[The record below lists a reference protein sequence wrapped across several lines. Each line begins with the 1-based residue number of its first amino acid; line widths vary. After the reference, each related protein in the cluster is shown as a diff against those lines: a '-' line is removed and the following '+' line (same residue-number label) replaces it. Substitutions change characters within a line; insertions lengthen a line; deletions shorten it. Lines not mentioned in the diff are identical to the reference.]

1 MAVPK
6 KKKSKSR
13 TRMKRAH
20 NGLVKKN
27 IMFDKETGQPFL
39 AHNITPEGFYKG
51 VKVIED
57 KAQDSEQAAAE

>member
-1 MAVPK
+1 
-6 KKKSKSR
+6 
-13 TRMKRAH
+13 MKRAH

-57 KAQDSEQAAAE
+57 KAQDQDQAAAE